1 MPAMARAKVPLAGHG
16 DLLSAASLLACVFMP
31 ACAPCSGFILRPHLS
46 AMWCFVAIS
55 LGTKNQTPWVL
66 SQVVTLWLVFVF
78 PRPADSDLESA
89 VQRPARCENT
99 VNSFFLYQT
108 DALCLCSSPG
118 LGYTVPGFP
127 NGFHSFSGEPLSY
140 SAARHPSVSSLRHS
154 SVGEDS
160 THALIGPDEQVNT
173 DALNSAVCEQRA

>member
-16 DLLSAASLLACVFMP
+16 DLSSAASLLACVFMP

-46 AMWCFVAIS
+46 AMWCFVPREM
-55 LGTKNQTPWVL
+55 GTKKQTPWVL

-99 VNSFFLYQT
+99 VNSFFFCIKLMLYVFVLPQVWVT
-108 DALCLCSSPG
+108 LSQD
-118 LGYTVPGFP
+118 FP
-127 NGFHSFSGEPLSY
+127 MDFT
-140 SAARHPSVSSLRHS
+140 ASL
-154 SVGEDS
+154 ENPCP
-160 THALIGPDEQVNT
+160 TQQPDT
-173 DALNSAVCEQRA
+173 PP